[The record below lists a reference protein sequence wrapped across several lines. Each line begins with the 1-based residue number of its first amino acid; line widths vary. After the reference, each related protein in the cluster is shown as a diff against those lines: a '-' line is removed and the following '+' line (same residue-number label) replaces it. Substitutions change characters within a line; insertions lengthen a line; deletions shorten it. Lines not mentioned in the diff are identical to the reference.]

1 MTVRAAWLQSTG
13 QTREDTRLTLAAL
26 LTPSGQSAEETPLR
40 SRPGI
45 LPGGFVLTEAG
56 PMQCTIGTG
65 RAIVQGKDTNQG
77 AYLVAAVTPET
88 LTFED
93 GNAQY
98 DRIDLIEL
106 VVLDDQYDK
115 TGVTEAAIRLV
126 KGVPAA
132 VPVAPTS
139 PDGSTLPL
147 YTVMVKKGTSAG
159 TGGITWTGTD
169 TKVTTQH
176 WPVVALGGILPT
188 SGFKGAYVGQY
199 RDAGSTLQ
207 RWDGT
212 TWVSYPKAL
221 GGITPSGTAGG
232 GYAGQYRDSSAGL
245 QRWDGAAWQYTEGTA
260 KILFGATQYLSTQ
273 QQSVSPNTW
282 TVITLPTVEIDDA
295 TGWNG
300 TNTYTVPRTGWWRL
314 GGHVTWQNDA
324 QTGMRGARIITSG
337 SGQPRLTWLGPAGNG
352 AITVGGQG
360 LIRLTAGTTVQLQ
373 GYQSHTAAVK
383 TLGGSGYSC
392 TLHAE
397 WIKA

>member
-26 LTPSGQSAEETPLR
+26 LTPSGQSELETPLR

-45 LPGGFVLTEAG
+45 LPGGFQLTGSA

-65 RAIVQGKDTNQG
+65 RAIIQGKDTNQG

-88 LTFED
+88 LTIED

-106 VVLDDQYDK
+106 VVLDDPYDK
-115 TGVTEAAIRLV
+115 TGTTEAAIRLV

-139 PDGSTLPL
+139 PNGSTLPL
-147 YTVMVKKGTSAG
+147 YSVTVKKGTSAG
-159 TGGITWTGTD
+159 TGGITWTGTG
-169 TKVTTQH
+169 TQVTTQH
-176 WPVVALGGILPT
+176 WPVVALGGIMPT

-199 RDAGSTLQ
+199 RDAGGVLQ

-221 GGITPSGTAGG
+221 GGITPSGTATG
-232 GYAGQYRDSSAGL
+232 GYTGQYRDGTAGL
-245 QRWDGAAWQYTEGTA
+245 QRWDGAAWQYAEGTA

-273 QQSVSPNTW
+273 QQTVASNTW
-282 TVITLPTVEIDDA
+282 TAITLPTVEVDDA

-300 TNTYTVPRTGWWRL
+300 THTYTVPRTGWWRI

-324 QTGMRGARIITSG
+324 QTGMRGARVLIGGT
-337 SGQPRLTWLGPAGNG
+337 GQPRLTWLIPAGNG
-352 AITVGGQG
+352 AVTVGGQG
-360 LIRLTAGTTVQLQ
+360 LIRLNAGVTLQLQ

-383 TLGGSGYSC
+383 TLGGSGYGC